1 MWVLEHDGDVFQGKK
16 LWLRPG
22 KKFLF
27 GRVQAEGQYIVSD
40 KSISRQHLEIT
51 IAANDPL
58 DCANPKSRARVTLK
72 DLNTKIGT
80 TVNGEQIRGQEHVLT
95 KDENEVFM
103 GKFKHVFRF
112 TWVPVA
118 LTFSFTSKELKGKPY
133 EALYKTLG
141 PLDIK
146 VLLEYVRGVTT
157 HVVVKKRNTSKGL
170 QALINGKYI
179 VNSDPFTEALLAAA
193 TAEEDGTS
201 PLEKDFEGNFPDA
214 LQFLP
219 ERGSEPT
226 DEPATSYGPVP
237 ARANMF
243 EGYTFV
249 FYDKSQFETLLAP
262 ITDGRGKAL
271 YREVIPFDTAVND
284 FVRYVKDVAG
294 EKGDGSFEDGS
305 EGKGVVVVRYNP
317 VKGDSH
323 EWFQDFGRQVALHLD
338 HRLVEQNEFLDAIL
352 KTDASLL
359 RRPLEVEL
367 SGATASDPT
376 PASSVKPL
384 AIDNST
390 ASRAAPA
397 PPMAKEPVVQNTSV
411 KRSRPR
417 RAVTSRFTG
426 FDIEDDDSASVSIIP
441 IDSMQEPINADRSPD
456 ESQGLFV
463 SQDPDRVV
471 QDMDAYGQHSQSVDL
486 EPQETRTSRKRA
498 ASPIQE
504 ESEDEST
511 VKRRRLMDEVA
522 RREKEQPAP
531 VIKKEALVEKKKDKE
546 KKEIDILAL
555 AAQQREK
562 TEAAAKAEQESLNEI
577 PGKIDINEIRNLT
590 IVEEIEVVRQRPAP
604 RPRAHADESDRWDDK
619 WNGRKNFK
627 KFRHRGV
634 DGPLRAPARV
644 IVPLEEVKKKG
655 FGIGDEYWG
664 EDDDSQ
670 RRTKKGKGRDSQTQ
684 ETEEPVSN
692 PSARSRPVDSY
703 SRTSRA
709 VVNDNEDLPENPL
722 DAKPIEVVP
731 AEDEEPIPSQ
741 SLRGSSLADKTNA
754 SQNLFTQKSGTT
766 TKRPAASSLTK
777 AAPVKRPRRAMARK
791 EESDDSDS
799 DEDRFKFR

>member
-1 MWVLEHDGDVFQGKK
+1 MWVLDHDGDVFQ
-16 LWLRPG
+16 
-22 KKFLF
+22 
-27 GRVQAEGQYIVSD
+27 D

-51 IAANDPL
+51 IAANNPL

-95 KDENEVFM
+95 KDENEVFL
-103 GKFKHVFRF
+103 GRLKQVFRF

-118 LTFSFTSKELKGKPY
+118 LTFSFTSKELKGKPF
-133 EALYKTLG
+133 EELYNTLG

-146 VLLEYVRGVTT
+146 VLPEYVRGVTT

-179 VNSDPFTEALLAAA
+179 VNNDPFTEALLAA
-193 TAEEDGTS
+193 TRPEEDGTS
-201 PLEKDFEGNFPDA
+201 PLEKDFDANFPDA
-214 LQFLP
+214 IQYLP

-226 DEPATSYGPVP
+226 DEPATSYAPVP

-243 EGYTFV
+243 EGYTFI

-271 YREVIPFDTAVND
+271 FREVVPFETTVTD

-317 VKGDSH
+317 VKGDGH

-338 HRLVEQNEFLDAIL
+338 HRLIEQNEFLDAIL
-352 KTDASLL
+352 KTDAGLL
-359 RRPLEVEL
+359 RRPLEIEL
-367 SGATASDPT
+367 SGVVASNPA
-376 PASSVKPL
+376 PASSPKPP
-384 AIDNST
+384 AVDTST
-390 ASRAAPA
+390 APKVASA
-397 PPMAKEPVVQNTSV
+397 PPIAKEPVTQNTSV

-426 FDIEDDDSASVSIIP
+426 FDLGDDDSASNSIAP
-441 IDSMQEPINADRSPD
+441 MESMQESMDMDRAPD

-463 SQDPDRVV
+463 SQDPDREA
-471 QDMDAYGQHSQSVDL
+471 QDMNTDRQHSQSV
-486 EPQETRTSRKRA
+486 EPESVQARTSRKRA
-498 ASPIQE
+498 AYPIQE

-531 VIKKEALVEKKKDKE
+531 VIKKEVAIEKKKKDKE

-562 TEAAAKAEQESLNEI
+562 TEAAARAEQESLNET
-577 PGKIDINEIRNLT
+577 PGNIDINEIRNLT

-604 RPRAHADESDRWDDK
+604 RPRTHADESDRWDDK

-627 KFRHRGV
+627 KFRRRGA

-664 EDDDSQ
+664 EDDSLQ
-670 RRTKKGKGRDSQTQ
+670 RRKKKGKGRDTQTQ
-684 ETEEPVSN
+684 ETEEPVLDS
-692 PSARSRPVDSY
+692 SARSRPVESH
-703 SRTSRA
+703 SRTSRT
-709 VVNDNEDLPENPL
+709 VVNDEEEDLPENPM
-722 DAKPIEVVP
+722 DAKHTETIPS
-731 AEDEEPIPSQ
+731 EDEEQPSRSRPSQ

-754 SQNLFTQKSGTT
+754 SQNLSTQKSTA
-766 TKRPAASSLTK
+766 KRPAASSLTK
-777 AAPVKRPRRAMARK
+777 PVPVKRVRRAMARK

-799 DEDRFKFR
+799 DEDRFKFRR